1 MIRRERECEMRI
13 TIEKVERLMD
23 RADVG
28 YEVAKE
34 ALEAADGD
42 LLEAIIAL
50 EKDGKFGPNAGRGRQ
65 ASYTT
70 STTSVSGDPSSVG
83 QSYGSPMLP
92 QAHVEPNFVF
102 SGGKAGKTR
111 KTGKAGKTEEPKT
124 GAQGG
129 QQGQTY
135 GQPGGEYG
143 QDGDAYG
150 QYGSYSQP
158 GGPYGQQGSYGQ
170 PGGPYKYK
178 DETTDFEDNMKRF
191 GNFMARVFRAS
202 LTNYFE
208 VWRKGDRQFYFPV
221 ILFLFC
227 LIPWVFWVT
236 LALVIIGLFAGCRYR
251 FSGPHLGGKNANDT
265 MDKAAD
271 FAEEVKNGEGP
282 DN

>member
-1 MIRRERECEMRI
+1 MRI

-50 EKDGKFGPNAGRGRQ
+50 EKDGKFGPNAGRGKP

-70 STTSVSGDPSSVG
+70 STTNVSGDPSSVG
-83 QSYGSPMLP
+83 QSYGFAMLP
-92 QAHVEPNFVF
+92 QTQVEPNFVF
-102 SGGKAGKTR
+102 SGGKAGKNR

-124 GAQGG
+124 GAQG
-129 QQGQTY
+129 QT
-135 GQPGGEYG
+135 
-143 QDGDAYG
+143 
-150 QYGSYSQP
+150 YSQP
-158 GGPYGQQGSYGQ
+158 GGTYEQQGTYGQQSTYGQ

-208 VWRKGDRQFYFPV
+208 VWRKGERQFYFPV

-227 LIPWVFWVT
+227 LIPWVFWVA
-236 LALVIIGLFAGCRYR
+236 LALIIIGLFAGCRYR
-251 FSGPHLGGKNANDT
+251 FSGPHLGGKS
-265 MDKAAD
+265 
-271 FAEEVKNGEGP
+271 EETKNGEGP
-282 DN
+282 NH